1 MDFFTKIRVRNNS
14 FEEYMTKSKPLL
26 ATLVVLLT
34 TSSCGMLGKRTPASE
49 RDIVL
54 SNIFSDVHSSLTS
67 VSKDPKLCALQ
78 FSDLYKRLLN
88 MAGVASYFD
97 STDIKSIDED
107 IQNSFETRLEL
118 KESFRNFINNSSD
131 SSQCLN
137 TAQDVARALR
147 YIEDYLIELR
157 VQKDTNI
164 NSEYINLMGEFPY
177 LLVNP
182 KYKDDFKSYHDLKSG
197 DVILSRGGAY
207 TSAAIARIA
216 VSDYQFSHLSFVY
229 KNPTTGE
236 LSTSEAHIEIGS
248 VAAPIQ
254 AHLDEKNVRTVVF
267 RYVDQDVAHRASEAI
282 YKRIKKANESG
293 KNIEYDFSMN
303 YKDPTRLYCSE
314 VVSAGFK
321 LALPESDFFPKFK
334 SNFSAG
340 MIPFLNSVG
349 VPLTKENVSQ
359 IDVFAPGD
367 IQFDPNF
374 ELIAEWRNPKRLE
387 ESRYKDFILTKIFER
402 MDKKGYEFDGN
413 LKMDVQTKAL
423 WLLRR
428 TPIVRKFLEKK
439 FPLNMNPTQL
449 EVFMMLDKI
458 GDAIYKEIELK
469 SIDFDH
475 PMTPKEIYQVID
487 DFMDKDLEVYKK
499 YKKSSDSPRPAFH
512 LLFHP

>member
-1 MDFFTKIRVRNNS
+1 
-14 FEEYMTKSKPLL
+14 MTKTKSLL
-26 ATLVVLLT
+26 ALTALLLT
-34 TSSCGMLGKRTPASE
+34 TSSCGILSKRTPASE
-49 RDIVL
+49 RDVVL
-54 SNIFSDVHSSLTS
+54 ANIYSDVHSSLSTMN
-67 VSKDPKLCALQ
+67 KDPKLCATQ
-78 FSDLYKRLLN
+78 FSDLYNRLLN

-107 IQNSFETRLEL
+107 IESSFETRLEL
-118 KESFRNFINNSSD
+118 KDAFLKFQKNSDDASNCL
-131 SSQCLN
+131 SS
-137 TAQDVARALR
+137 AQDVARALR

-157 VQKDTNI
+157 VQKDSNI
-164 NSEYINLMGEFPY
+164 NSEYTNLVGEFPY

-182 KYKDDFKSYHDLKSG
+182 KFKDDFKTYHDLKSG
-197 DVILSRGGAY
+197 DVILSRGNAY

-248 VAAPIQ
+248 VAAPFF

-267 RYVDQDVAHRASEAI
+267 RYKDQDVAHRASEAI
-282 YKRIKKANESG
+282 YNRVKKANEAG

-303 YKDPTRLYCSE
+303 YKDPSRLYCSE
-314 VVSAGFK
+314 IVSAGFK
-321 LALPESDFFPKFK
+321 LALPDSEFFPKFK
-334 SNFSAG
+334 SNFSMG

-349 VPLTKENVSQ
+349 VPVTKENVTQ
-359 IDVFAPGD
+359 TDVFAPGD

-374 ELIAEWRNPKRLE
+374 ELVAEWRNPKKLE

-402 MDKKGYEFDGN
+402 MDKKGYEFDGS

-458 GDAIYKEIELK
+458 GDALYKEIELK
-469 SIDFDH
+469 SIDYDH
-475 PMTPKEIYQVID
+475 PMTPKEIYKVID

-499 YKKSSDSPRPAFH
+499 FKKTGESPRPAFH